1 MVAIELSQ
9 VTKSYK
15 RTDVLKGADLKIN
28 EGTFTVIFGGPAS
41 GKSVLQRLIVGLEKP
56 DSGTIYIRGQDSTRV
71 IPSERNIGYV
81 PQSFALYPHYT
92 VYDNIAYPL
101 VLAGVAKASIKPV
114 VEEAASLLKITHLLS
129 KKPDQL
135 SGGEKQRVAI
145 ARGIVK
151 KTEIF
156 IFDDPLTGLDY
167 KLREQLFDDFRRLRE
182 TLNATFIYTTSDPLE
197 TLMMADEIAV
207 LTDGRIVE
215 QGPVEEVYYKP
226 RHARTMLTLGFPEAT
241 LLKGT
246 LEGQG
251 DRLCCHTRLFD
262 FFVALDDSTAYPSE
276 VVVGVR
282 PQHLYINEKPSDD
295 CLTVDARVMLS
306 EDLGGELVLYLQ
318 KGDFSFES
326 VLPHR
331 KDHLLNGDDVLVSV
345 NPEAL
350 VIFDPDTGL
359 RLGQGVI

>member
-1 MVAIELSQ
+1 MYAIELTNI
-9 VTKSYK
+9 TKAYR
-15 RTDVLKGADLKIN
+15 RTQVLKDVTLKIN
-28 EGTFTVIFGGPAS
+28 EGSFTVIFGGPAT

-56 DSGTIYIRGQDSTRV
+56 DSGTILIRGQDAIRI

-81 PQSFALYPHYT
+81 PQSFALYPHYS

-101 VLAGVAKASIKPV
+101 QLAGVPRAEIKPV
-114 VEEAASLLKITHLLS
+114 VEEAASLLKITHLLD
-129 KKPDQL
+129 KKPNQL

-182 TLNATFIYTTSDPLE
+182 TLSATFVYTTSDPLE
-197 TLMMADEIAV
+197 TLMMASEVAV

-215 QGPVEEVYYKP
+215 QGEVEQVYYNP
-226 RHARTMLTLGFPEAT
+226 CHAKTMLNLGFPEAT
-241 LLKGT
+241 LLAGR
-246 LEGQG
+246 LEPEDGG
-251 DRLCCHTRLFD
+251 LRCRTRLFD
-262 FFVALDDSTAYPSE
+262 FRVDVPDGAKGRSD
-276 VVVGVR
+276 VIMGVR
-282 PQHLYINEKPSDD
+282 PQDLHVNEKLADHW
-295 CLTVDARVMLS
+295 LTVDARITLS
-306 EDLGGELVLYLQ
+306 EDLGGELVLYLE
-318 KGDFSFES
+318 KGDLAFET

-331 KDHLLNGDDVLVSV
+331 KAHLLTGDDVSISV

-350 VIFDPDTGL
+350 VIFDPSTGF
-359 RLGQGVI
+359 RMGQGAA